1 MKSRERILMA
11 KESLKMSNRR
21 LLVAGNWKMHGSLTF
36 VKEMMTGLTKMLPSE
51 MSYDVAVFPVYI
63 HLHEVINNKPKQVL
77 CGAQNLSEYDDGAV
91 TGEVSARM
99 LADLGCDMVL
109 VGHSERR
116 VMNNESDEEVAKKFA
131 QALKYGMTPVL
142 CVGESL
148 LERQSEQTF
157 DVVWRQIKAVLDVVG
172 IEMLGSGVIAY
183 EPVWAI
189 GTGETASSE
198 QAQEVHQFIRSQLA
212 LNDDTISRRI
222 RILYGG
228 SCKGSNAH
236 ELFSMPDVDGGLIG
250 GASLTAQDFMAI
262 CQEADKLSQGDY

>member
-1 MKSRERILMA
+1 M
-11 KESLKMSNRR
+11 NRK
-21 LLVAGNWKMHGSLTF
+21 LLVAGNWKMHGSLAF
-36 VKEMMTGLTKMLPSE
+36 ARDMMAGLKSGLPNDPGF
-51 MSYDVAVFPVYI
+51 DVAVFPVYI
-63 HLHEVINNKPKQVL
+63 HLYEVINNKPEGIY

-91 TGEVSARM
+91 TGEVSAAM
-99 LADLGCDMVL
+99 LQDLGCDMVL

-116 VMNNESDEEVAKKFA
+116 TMHNEQSAEVAKKFA
-131 QALKYGMTPVL
+131 QAIKHNLTPVL

-148 LERQSEQTF
+148 VQRQSEQTF
-157 DVVWRQIKAVLDVVG
+157 AVVWQQIQAVIDEVG
-172 IEMLGSGVIAY
+172 MAGLASGVIAY

-189 GTGETASSE
+189 GTGETASAA

-212 LNDDTISRRI
+212 SNDDTIARRI

-250 GASLTAQDFMAI
+250 GASLTVRDFLAI
-262 CQEADKLSQGDY
+262 CEQADKLSQGDK

>member
-1 MKSRERILMA
+1 MSR
-11 KESLKMSNRR
+11 K
-21 LLVAGNWKMHGSLTF
+21 LLVAGNWKMHGSLAF
-36 VKEMMTGLTKMLPSE
+36 VNEMMQDLSTKLPAKINYE
-51 MSYDVAVFPVYI
+51 VAVFPVYI
-63 HLHEVINNKPKQVL
+63 HLYQVINTKPENVL
-77 CGAQNLSEYDDGAV
+77 CGAQNLSEFDDGAV
-91 TGEVSARM
+91 TGEVSAGM

-116 VMNNESDEEVAKKFA
+116 VRNNENNDEVAKKFA
-131 QALKYGMTPVL
+131 QALRHGLTPIL
-142 CVGESL
+142 CVGESSV
-148 LERQSEQTF
+148 ERQSGATF
-157 DVVWRQIKAVLDVVG
+157 DVVWQQIKAVMDLVG
-172 IEMLGSGVIAY
+172 IEKMGLGVIAY

-212 LNDDTISRRI
+212 LNDDTIARRI

-228 SCKGSNAH
+228 SCKGSNAY

-262 CQEADKLSQGDY
+262 CQQADKLSQGV

>member
-1 MKSRERILMA
+1 
-11 KESLKMSNRR
+11 MSDRK
-21 LLVAGNWKMHGSLTF
+21 LLVAGNWKMHGSLIF
-36 VKEMMTGLTKMLPSE
+36 VKEMMSSLATMLPAKIN
-51 MSYDVAVFPVYI
+51 YDVAVFPVYI
-63 HLHEVINNKPKQVL
+63 HLHEVINTKPEQVW

-91 TGEVSARM
+91 TGEVSGKM
-99 LADLGCDMVL
+99 LSDLGCDMVL

-116 VMNNESDEEVAKKFA
+116 VMNRESNEEVAKKFA
-131 QALKYGMTPVL
+131 QALKHGLTPIL

-148 LERQSEQTF
+148 VERQSNQTF
-157 DVVWRQIKAVLDVVG
+157 DVVWAQIQAVLDLVG
-172 IEMLGSGVIAY
+172 IDHLGQGVIAY

-189 GTGETASSE
+189 GTGETATAE

-212 LNDDTISRRI
+212 SNDDTISRRI

-262 CQEADKLSQGDY
+262 CQEADKLSQGD

>member
-1 MKSRERILMA
+1 M
-11 KESLKMSNRR
+11 NRK

-36 VKEMMTGLTKMLPSE
+36 VREMMADFNTMLPVGIN
-51 MSYDVAVFPVYI
+51 YDVAVFPVYI
-63 HLHEVINNKPKQVL
+63 HLYEVINKKPEQVM

-91 TGEVSARM
+91 TGEVSGGM
-99 LADLGCDMVL
+99 LSDLGCDMVL

-116 VMNNESDEEVAKKFA
+116 IKNNEDNTEVAKKFA
-131 QALKYGMTPVL
+131 QALKYGLQPIL
-142 CVGESL
+142 CVGESAVQ
-148 LERQSEQTF
+148 RQSEQTF
-157 DVVWRQIKAVLDVVG
+157 TAVWAQIQAVIDEVG
-172 IEMLGSGVIAY
+172 IEKLGRGIIAY

-189 GTGETASSE
+189 GTGETATSE

-212 LNDDTISRRI
+212 LNDDTIARRI

-228 SCKGSNAH
+228 SCKGSNAY

-262 CQEADKLSQGDY
+262 CQQADILSQGV

>member
-1 MKSRERILMA
+1 
-11 KESLKMSNRR
+11 MSDRK

-36 VKEMMTGLTKMLPSE
+36 VKEMMSNLATMLPSKIN
-51 MSYDVAVFPVYI
+51 YDVAVFPVYI
-63 HLHEVINNKPKQVL
+63 HLHEVINTKPKQVW

-91 TGEVSARM
+91 TGEVSGKM

-116 VMNNESDEEVAKKFA
+116 VMNRESNDEVAKKFA
-131 QALKYGMTPVL
+131 QALKYGLTPVL

-148 LERQSEQTF
+148 VERQSNQTF
-157 DVVWRQIKAVLDVVG
+157 DVVWAQIQAVLDLVG
-172 IEMLGSGVIAY
+172 IEQLGQGVLAY

-189 GTGETASSE
+189 GTGETATAE

-262 CQEADKLSQGDY
+262 CQEADKLSQGD

>member
-1 MKSRERILMA
+1 
-11 KESLKMSNRR
+11 MSDRK

-36 VKEMMTGLTKMLPSE
+36 VKEMMSELATMLPAKIN
-51 MSYDVAVFPVYI
+51 YDVAVFPVYI
-63 HLHEVINNKPKQVL
+63 HLHEVINTKPEQVW

-91 TGEVSARM
+91 TGEVSGKM

-116 VMNNESDEEVAKKFA
+116 VKSRESNAEVAKKFA
-131 QALKYGMTPVL
+131 QALKYGLTPVL

-148 LERQSEQTF
+148 VERQSNQTF
-157 DVVWRQIKAVLDVVG
+157 AVVWAQIQAVLSLIGV
-172 IEMLGSGVIAY
+172 EQLGHGVIAY

-189 GTGETASSE
+189 GTGETATAE

-212 LNDDTISRRI
+212 SIDDTISRRI

-262 CQEADKLSQGDY
+262 CLEADKLSQGD

>member
-1 MKSRERILMA
+1 MMGRK
-11 KESLKMSNRR
+11 
-21 LLVAGNWKMHGSLTF
+21 LLVAGNWKMHGSLQF
-36 VKEMMTGLTKMLPSE
+36 VQEMMSELKAALPTVPA
-51 MSYDVAVFPVYI
+51 YDVAVFPVYI
-63 HLHEVINNKPKQVL
+63 HLHEVINSKPTAVL
-77 CGAQNLSEYDDGAV
+77 CGAQNLSEHDDGAV
-91 TGEVSARM
+91 TGEVSGSM

-116 VMNNESDEEVAKKFA
+116 VMHGENSQEVALKFA
-131 QALKYGMTPVL
+131 QAIKHGLTPIL

-148 LERQSEQTF
+148 SERQSGAAF
-157 DVVWRQIKAVLDVVG
+157 DVVWAQIEAVIDVVG
-172 IEMLGSGVIAY
+172 IEKLAAGVIAY

-189 GTGETASSE
+189 GTGETATAE
-198 QAQEVHQFIRSQLA
+198 QAQEVHQFIRSQLGSI
-212 LNDDTISRRI
+212 DDTIARRI

-262 CQEADKLSQGDY
+262 CQQADKLSQGD

>member
-1 MKSRERILMA
+1 
-11 KESLKMSNRR
+11 MSRR
-21 LLVAGNWKMHGSLTF
+21 LLVAGNWKMHGSLAF
-36 VKEMMTGLTKMLPSE
+36 VDEMMAGLGSKLPAQLN
-51 MSYDVAVFPVYI
+51 YDVAVFPVYI
-63 HLHEVINNKPKQVL
+63 HLHKVINNKPATVM
-77 CGAQNLSEYDDGAV
+77 CGAQNLSEYDEGAV
-91 TGEVSARM
+91 TGEVSASM

-116 VMNNESDEEVAKKFA
+116 VKNNESNAEVAKKFA
-131 QALKYGMTPVL
+131 QALKHGLTPVL

-148 LERQSEQTF
+148 LEKQNGSTQS
-157 DVVWRQIKAVLDVVG
+157 VVWQQIKAVLDLVG
-172 IEMLGSGVIAY
+172 IEKLGQGVIAY

-189 GTGETASSE
+189 GTGETATAA

-212 LNDDTISRRI
+212 LNDDTIARRI

-228 SCKGSNAH
+228 SCKGSNAF

-262 CQEADKLSQGDY
+262 CQQADKLSQGV

>member
-1 MKSRERILMA
+1 MSR
-11 KESLKMSNRR
+11 K
-21 LLVAGNWKMHGSLTF
+21 LLVAGNWKMHGSLAF
-36 VKEMMTGLTKMLPSE
+36 VREMMAGLKAQLPSQIN
-51 MSYDVAVFPVYI
+51 YDVAVFPVYI
-63 HLHEVINNKPKQVL
+63 HLYEVITSKPRNVL

-91 TGEVSARM
+91 TGEVSANM

-116 VMNNESDEEVAKKFA
+116 VKNNESNAEVAKKFA
-131 QALKYGMTPVL
+131 QALKFNLTPIL
-142 CVGESL
+142 CVGESS
-148 LERQSEQTF
+148 LERQNGQTQN
-157 DVVWRQIKAVLDVVG
+157 VVWQQVEAVLALVG
-172 IEMLGSGVIAY
+172 MEGLGRGVIAY

-189 GTGETASSE
+189 GTGETASAE

-212 LNDDTISRRI
+212 LNDDTIARRI

-228 SCKGSNAH
+228 SCKGSNAY

-262 CQEADKLSQGDY
+262 CYQADKLSQGV

>member
-1 MKSRERILMA
+1 
-11 KESLKMSNRR
+11 MSRR
-21 LLVAGNWKMHGSLTF
+21 LLVAGNWKMHGSMQF
-36 VKEMMTGLTKMLPSE
+36 VKEMMAELNSSLPAKIN
-51 MSYDVAVFPVYI
+51 YDVAVFPVYI
-63 HLHEVINNKPKQVL
+63 HLYDVITNKPDHVK

-91 TGEVSARM
+91 TGEVSAKM

-116 VMNNESDEEVAKKFA
+116 IRSNEGNEEVAKKFA
-131 QALKYGMTPVL
+131 QALKYGLTPIL

-148 LERQSEQTF
+148 VQRQSGATQTA
-157 DVVWRQIKAVLDVVG
+157 VWQQIQAVLDLVG
-172 IEMLGSGVIAY
+172 IEKLGQGVIAY

-189 GTGETASSE
+189 GTGESASAE
-198 QAQEVHQFIRSQLA
+198 QAQEVHQFIRSQLV
-212 LNDDTISRRI
+212 LNDDTIARRI

-228 SCKGSNAH
+228 SCKGSNAY

-262 CQEADKLSQGDY
+262 CQQADKLSQGV

>member
-1 MKSRERILMA
+1 MMER
-11 KESLKMSNRR
+11 K
-21 LLVAGNWKMHGSLTF
+21 LLVAGNWKMHGSMTF
-36 VKEMMTGLTKMLPSE
+36 VKEMMHSMGQLLPAQID
-51 MSYDVAVFPVYI
+51 YDVAVFPVYI
-63 HLHEVINNKPKQVL
+63 HLYEVINSKPANVL

-91 TGEVSARM
+91 TGEVSAKM

-116 VMNNESDEEVAKKFA
+116 VKNNESNEEVAQKFA
-131 QALKYGMTPVL
+131 QALKFGLTPIL
-142 CVGESL
+142 CVGESSV
-148 LERQSEQTF
+148 ERQSGATF
-157 DVVWRQIKAVLDVVG
+157 TVVWQQIKAVLDLVG
-172 IEMLGSGVIAY
+172 IEKLGQGVVAY

-189 GTGETASSE
+189 GTGETASAE

-212 LNDDTISRRI
+212 SNDDTIARRI

-228 SCKGSNAH
+228 SCKGSNAY

-262 CQEADKLSQGDY
+262 CQQADKLSQGV